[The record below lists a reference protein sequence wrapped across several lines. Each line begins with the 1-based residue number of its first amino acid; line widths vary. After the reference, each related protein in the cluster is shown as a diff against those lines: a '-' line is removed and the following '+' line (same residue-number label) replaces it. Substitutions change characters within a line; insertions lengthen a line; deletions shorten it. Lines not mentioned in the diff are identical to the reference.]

1 MAHSD
6 SIVDPKKPSSRP
18 PAPLPHSES
27 QDGLA
32 RNPHVDEFFNRL
44 QSDMRRPLPSQEAVS
59 EALQT
64 MQRLAAESGAVAGN
78 PGGHSLGQITCEA
91 CGHPNRAGSPFCE
104 MCGVPVPPDAQA
116 RSPHHPA
123 PSASSDFS
131 EPGALPPGQHHYHH
145 HYHHHYFAPGQ
156 DPGAGAVSRAIAN
169 DPTTA
174 KLRTPG
180 GGAPMGRIETAVR
193 QVTLDWALA
202 CNSRQLDDLVSTYA
216 ADAIVL
222 RPNHPP
228 VRGTAAIREF
238 FFAALDS
245 GFGEVE
251 LDPLRVDIV
260 GDVAYEAGRCKML
273 VPFVVGKR
281 REERGKYLTVLARQ
295 PNGEWRIVSICW
307 SSDLS
312 LSATPELEHP
322 KPASSAVPAQKP
334 VPPRK
339 PL

>member
-1 MAHSD
+1 M
-6 SIVDPKKPSSRP
+6 DPKKPTPRP
-18 PAPLPHSES
+18 PAPLPNAGSGDELG
-27 QDGLA
+27 Q
-32 RNPHVDEFFNRL
+32 NPHVDEFFNRL
-44 QSDMRRPLPSQEAVS
+44 QSDMRRPHPSQEAIS

-64 MQRLAAESGAVAGN
+64 MQRLAAESAAGADSGKPGVAR
-78 PGGHSLGQITCEA
+78 SLQITCEA
-91 CGHPNRAGSPFCE
+91 CGHRNRSASQFCE
-104 MCGVPVPPDAQA
+104 MCGVPVPPGTQ
-116 RSPHHPA
+116 PHLPEPP
-123 PSASSDFS
+123 PSASDNASQQTAS
-131 EPGALPPGQHHYHH
+131 PPGEHHYHH
-145 HYHHHYFAPGQ
+145 HYHHHYFAPGH
-156 DPGAGAVSRAIAN
+156 DVGAASVPRAVAN

-180 GGAPMGRIETAVR
+180 GGALMSRVETAVR

-202 CNSRQLDDLVSTYA
+202 CNSRHLDDLVSTYA
-216 ADAIVL
+216 PDAIVL

-238 FFAALDS
+238 FFAALDA

-273 VPFVVGKR
+273 VPYVVGKR
-281 REERGKYLTVLARQ
+281 REERGKYLIVLARQ
-295 PNGEWRIVSICW
+295 PNGEWRIVSDCW

-312 LSATPELEHP
+312 LSATPDLEHP
-322 KPASSAVPAQKP
+322 KPASTPGPAQKP
-334 VPPRK
+334 APPRK